1 VIVVVFAGF
10 FVVVVVAVF
19 VVVVVAVFVV
29 VVADPSALGD
39 VVPKQLQSHK
49 KISMGFI
56 SRFFL

>member
-19 VVVVVAVFVV
+19 VVVVAVFVV